1 MPLHPSHF
9 ETSKAIEEQL
19 IAGIILRPGDFYA
32 VAEALHPSD
41 FVTQAMADAWQ
52 AFQSMA
58 KEGVE
63 FQRESVMISELR
75 KRGVFDKLGGDIGFA
90 ELVTKTVPGHTV
102 YHSEEVAKWAERRRV
117 LLALEWAVNEASS
130 LSFDAD
136 AVVTN
141 AQQRLLKA
149 KSIAGDD
156 VQHLGDLMSDYLA
169 ALEDARSNNRSAA
182 VVQTGFREI
191 DTTLSGGI
199 PLGSYAILAARP
211 SIGKSALAMDIAQNA
226 AANGDASLFVSL
238 EMSNQQIGQRQF
250 VKNAD
255 VRIMEMQSA
264 SYSDEACLRMLK
276 ACSDAKQLPLY
287 VWQAAGVGM
296 GRIESRVRSVVAKHG
311 VRLVV
316 IDYLGLIRGQDSHQ
330 KTYERVTQISGEL
343 ARLSKQLNV
352 ALLVLCQLGRA
363 AEGEEPSINMLRD
376 SGAIEQDADIVM
388 LLHREARDS
397 QDATVLIEKQRNGKV
412 GKFGLRFDGKRF
424 SDIFQQAAEFHGDF
438 E

>member
-169 ALEDARSNNRSAA
+169 ALEDARANNRSAA

-287 VWQAAGVGM
+287 VWQAAGVSM

-316 IDYLGLIRGQDSHQ
+316 IDYLGLIRGQDAHQ

>member
-169 ALEDARSNNRSAA
+169 ALEDARANNRSAA

-388 LLHREARDS
+388 LLDREARDS

>member
-1 MPLHPSHF
+1 
-9 ETSKAIEEQL
+9 
-19 IAGIILRPGDFYA
+19 
-32 VAEALHPSD
+32 
-41 FVTQAMADAWQ
+41 MADAWQ

-169 ALEDARSNNRSAA
+169 ALEDARANNRSAA

>member
-9 ETSKAIEEQL
+9 ETSKAVEEQL

-52 AFQSMA
+52 AFQAMA
-58 KEGVE
+58 KEGIE

-90 ELVTKTVPGHTV
+90 ELVTRTVPGHTV

-169 ALEDARSNNRSAA
+169 ALEDARANNRSAA

-287 VWQAAGVGM
+287 VWQAAGVSM

-316 IDYLGLIRGQDSHQ
+316 IDYLGLIRGQDAHQ

-424 SDIFQQAAEFHGDF
+424 SDIFQQAAECHGDF

>member
-1 MPLHPSHF
+1 
-9 ETSKAIEEQL
+9 
-19 IAGIILRPGDFYA
+19 
-32 VAEALHPSD
+32 
-41 FVTQAMADAWQ
+41 
-52 AFQSMA
+52 
-58 KEGVE
+58 
-63 FQRESVMISELR
+63 
-75 KRGVFDKLGGDIGFA
+75 
-90 ELVTKTVPGHTV
+90 
-102 YHSEEVAKWAERRRV
+102 
-117 LLALEWAVNEASS
+117 
-130 LSFDAD
+130 
-136 AVVTN
+136 
-141 AQQRLLKA
+141 
-149 KSIAGDD
+149 
-156 VQHLGDLMSDYLA
+156 
-169 ALEDARSNNRSAA
+169 
-182 VVQTGFREI
+182 
-191 DTTLSGGI
+191 
-199 PLGSYAILAARP
+199 
-211 SIGKSALAMDIAQNA
+211 MDIAQNA

-255 VRIMEMQSA
+255 VRITEMQSA

>member
-169 ALEDARSNNRSAA
+169 ALEDARANNRSAA

>member
-9 ETSKAIEEQL
+9 ETSKAVEEQL

-169 ALEDARSNNRSAA
+169 ALEDARANNRSAA

>member
-90 ELVTKTVPGHTV
+90 ELVTRTVPGHTV

-149 KSIAGDD
+149 KSLAGDD

-169 ALEDARSNNRSAA
+169 ALEDARANNRSAA

-287 VWQAAGVGM
+287 VWQAAGVSM

-311 VRLVV
+311 VRLVI
-316 IDYLGLIRGQDSHQ
+316 IDYLGLIRGQDAHQ

-343 ARLSKQLNV
+343 ARLSKQLDV

-438 E
+438 Q

>member
-169 ALEDARSNNRSAA
+169 ALEDARANNRSAA

-255 VRIMEMQSA
+255 VRITEMQSA

>member
-52 AFQSMA
+52 AFQAMA
-58 KEGVE
+58 KEGIE

-90 ELVTKTVPGHTV
+90 ELVTRTVPGHTV

-136 AVVTN
+136 TVVTN

-149 KSIAGDD
+149 KSLAGDD

-169 ALEDARSNNRSAA
+169 ALEDARANKRSAA

-226 AANGDASLFVSL
+226 AVNGDASLFVSL

-287 VWQAAGVGM
+287 VWQAAGVSM

-316 IDYLGLIRGQDSHQ
+316 IDYLGLIRGQDAHQ

-438 E
+438 Q

>member
-63 FQRESVMISELR
+63 FQRESVMIS
-75 KRGVFDKLGGDIGFA
+75 
-90 ELVTKTVPGHTV
+90 
-102 YHSEEVAKWAERRRV
+102 
-117 LLALEWAVNEASS
+117 
-130 LSFDAD
+130 
-136 AVVTN
+136 
-141 AQQRLLKA
+141 
-149 KSIAGDD
+149 
-156 VQHLGDLMSDYLA
+156 
-169 ALEDARSNNRSAA
+169 
-182 VVQTGFREI
+182 
-191 DTTLSGGI
+191 GI

-287 VWQAAGVGM
+287 VWQAAGVSM

-311 VRLVV
+311 ARLVV
-316 IDYLGLIRGQDSHQ
+316 IDYLGLIRGQDAHQ

-438 E
+438 Q

>member
-1 MPLHPSHF
+1 
-9 ETSKAIEEQL
+9 
-19 IAGIILRPGDFYA
+19 
-32 VAEALHPSD
+32 
-41 FVTQAMADAWQ
+41 MADAWQ
-52 AFQSMA
+52 AFQAMA
-58 KEGVE
+58 KEGIE

-90 ELVTKTVPGHTV
+90 ELVTKTIPGHTV

-149 KSIAGDD
+149 KSLAGDD

-169 ALEDARSNNRSAA
+169 ALEDARANNRSAA

-287 VWQAAGVGM
+287 VWQAAGVSM

-316 IDYLGLIRGQDSHQ
+316 IDYLGLIRGQDAHQ

>member
-9 ETSKAIEEQL
+9 ETSKAVEEQL

-52 AFQSMA
+52 SFQAMA
-58 KEGVE
+58 KEGIE

-75 KRGVFDKLGGDIGFA
+75 KRGVFDKLGGDLGFA
-90 ELVTKTVPGHTV
+90 ELVTKTIPGHTV

-149 KSIAGDD
+149 KSFAGDD

-169 ALEDARSNNRSAA
+169 ALEDARANNRSAA

-191 DTTLSGGI
+191 DMTLSGGI

-287 VWQAAGVGM
+287 VWQAAGVSM

-316 IDYLGLIRGQDSHQ
+316 IDYLGLIRGQDAHQ